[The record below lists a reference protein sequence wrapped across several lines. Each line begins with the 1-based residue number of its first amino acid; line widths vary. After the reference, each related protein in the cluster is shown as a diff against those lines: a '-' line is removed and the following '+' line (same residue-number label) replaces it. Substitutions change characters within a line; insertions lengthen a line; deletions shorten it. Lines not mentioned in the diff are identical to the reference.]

1 MGLYSNHSLHHAR
14 CLTITVMAAP
24 IHSGRSMARL
34 SLSLLLP
41 LLAAVARLGE
51 AAEKTEWDY
60 IVIGGWEQ
68 AYE

>member
-1 MGLYSNHSLHHAR
+1 
-14 CLTITVMAAP
+14 
-24 IHSGRSMARL
+24 MARL